1 MKIKKE
7 NNVVSLSDDVN
18 QKKKYG
24 VLLKR
29 KRQEHHMTLEN
40 LCQGICTVSYLS
52 RIENNLVD
60 VEEKYYIS
68 LFKKLDIDFNELKEA
83 KENEIFTELLKCY
96 LQESDNEA
104 IEIISDAL
112 KSNFYVEIEMELMVL
127 YDNIIHCLYSEAL
140 RQILDFNN
148 KTKNLMD
155 NELNFFLFLTALYAY
170 RTNQAIFAYRQIVF
184 LCETQ
189 LVNSIYK
196 YAVFDLALD
205 IFDNIGAKEQFL
217 KYYSLLINDK
227 YSAVYPKSAM
237 KHQAQKLLIESYLLK
252 DEEDVLLDELYE
264 KSSGRCKEEIAWQ
277 ILKKEYKKNCF
288 VKCLE
293 FLQDYDPTPKL
304 LALEALLVLRVSDIK
319 YAFRL
324 EERRKKVIYRAYDE
338 SFELMYLIA
347 IQIKRYEDYRSAYD
361 LFKKLMNLQ
370 NEQTYCAFLF
380 DEQTIMFIEIA
391 LNCGKNKDALKL
403 IMNILKGK
411 LTFPYFL

>member
-1 MKIKKE
+1 MKAKKD
-7 NNVVSLSDDVN
+7 NNLVSFSDDSN

-68 LFKKLDIDFNELKEA
+68 LFKKLDIDFNELKEV
-83 KENEIFTELLKCY
+83 KENEVFTELLKCY
-96 LQESDNEA
+96 LQESDEEA
-104 IEIISDAL
+104 IEIISNAL
-112 KSNFYVEIEMELMVL
+112 KSNFYVEIEIELMVL

-140 RQILDFNN
+140 KQILDFNN
-148 KTKNLMD
+148 KTNTLLD
-155 NELNFFLFLTALYAY
+155 SELNFFLFLTALYAY
-170 RTNQAIFAYRQIVF
+170 RTNQAIFAYRQIIF
-184 LCETQ
+184 LCEAQ

-237 KHQAQKLLIESYLLK
+237 KHQAQKLLMESYLMK
-252 DEEDVLLDELYE
+252 DEEDVLLNELFE

-277 ILKKEYKKNCF
+277 ILKKEYKKSGF
-288 VKCLE
+288 IKCLE
-293 FLQDYDPTPKL
+293 LLQEYNPTPKL
-304 LALEALLVLRVSDIK
+304 LALEALLVLRVSDVK
-319 YAFRL
+319 YVFRL
-324 EERRKKVIYRAYDE
+324 EERRKNVLYRTYDE

-361 LFKKLMNLQ
+361 LFKKLMKLQ

-380 DEQTIMFIEIA
+380 DEQTIMFMEIA
-391 LNCGKNKDALKL
+391 LKCGKNKDALKL
-403 IMNILKGK
+403 VMNILKDK

>member
-1 MKIKKE
+1 MKAKKD
-7 NNVVSLSDDVN
+7 NNLVSFSDDSN

-68 LFKKLDIDFNELKEA
+68 LFKKLDIDFNELKEV
-83 KENEIFTELLKCY
+83 KENEVFTELLKCY
-96 LQESDNEA
+96 LQESDEEA
-104 IEIISDAL
+104 IEIISNAL
-112 KSNFYVEIEMELMVL
+112 KSNFYVEIEIELMVL

-140 RQILDFNN
+140 KQILDFNN
-148 KTKNLMD
+148 KTNTLLD
-155 NELNFFLFLTALYAY
+155 SELNFFLFLTALYAY
-170 RTNQAIFAYRQIVF
+170 RTNQAIFAYRQIIF
-184 LCETQ
+184 LCEAQ

-237 KHQAQKLLIESYLLK
+237 KHQAQKLLVESYLMK
-252 DEEDVLLDELYE
+252 DEEDVLLNELFE
-264 KSSGRCKEEIAWQ
+264 KSSGRCMEEIAWQ
-277 ILKKEYKKNCF
+277 ILKKEYKKSGF
-288 VKCLE
+288 IKCLE
-293 FLQDYDPTPKL
+293 LLQEYNPTPKL
-304 LALEALLVLRVSDIK
+304 LALEALLVLRVSDVK
-319 YAFRL
+319 YVFRL
-324 EERRKKVIYRAYDE
+324 EERRKNVLYRTYDE

-361 LFKKLMNLQ
+361 LFKKLIKLQ

-380 DEQTIMFIEIA
+380 DEQTIMFMEIA
-391 LNCGKNKDALKL
+391 LKCGKNKDALKL
-403 IMNILKGK
+403 VMNILKDK